1 MEITANAIQTIAVNN
16 DIMFTDTA
24 VSGCPSIIHREG
36 SGLVTL
42 RGLGRQCRARFH
54 IHFGANMAIPA
65 EQDPGQISLDLAIGG
80 EPFQTTRMIVTP
92 AAADEYFNVSTSA
105 FIDVPTGCCMTIAM
119 KNTSNIP
126 INVQNANLIV
136 ERVA

>member
-24 VSGCPSIIHREG
+24 VPGCASIIHREG

-42 RGLGRQCRARFH
+42 RGLGRQNRARFH
-54 IHFGANMAIPA
+54 IHFGANIAVPTGQTAGPISIDVAIN
-65 EQDPGQISLDLAIGG
+65 G
-80 EPFQTTRMIVTP
+80 EPFQTTQMIVSPTNP
-92 AAADEYFNVSTSA
+92 DRYNNVSTSA
-105 FIDVPTGCCMTIAM
+105 FLDVPLGCCTTIAI
-119 KNTSNIP
+119 KNTSTIP
-126 INVQNANLIV
+126 INVQNANLII